1 MKLLRFG
8 PAGRER
14 PGLLAADGVIRD
26 LSGVLFELGPRQLAP
41 ESLDLLRG
49 MDLATLPLM
58 TEPTRLGP
66 PVSGVGKI
74 VGIGLNYRDHA
85 AESGLALP
93 SEPVMFLKPA
103 SCIAGPSDPL
113 AQPPDATKLDHEV
126 ELAVVI
132 GSTARRVSRAE
143 ALSFVAGYAVMND
156 VSERGWQ
163 LERGSQWDKGKGGD
177 GFAPFGPYL
186 VTADEVP
193 DPQALRL
200 WCTVNGEAR
209 QDGSTADMVFPV
221 DELVSYVSRFMT
233 LYPGD
238 IITTGTPAGVGL
250 GHKPEPR
257 WLRIGDVIEM
267 GVDGLGVQRTEVV
280 ASSD

>member
-8 PAGRER
+8 PMGRER
-14 PGLLAADGVIRD
+14 PGLLAADGIIRD
-26 LSGVLFELGPRQLAP
+26 LSGVLFELGPRQLTP

-49 MDLATLPLM
+49 MDLAVLPLT
-58 TEPTRLGP
+58 TEPVRLGP
-66 PVSGVGKI
+66 PITGVGKI

-85 AESGLALP
+85 AESRLP
-93 SEPVMFLKPA
+93 LPAEPVMFLKPS

-113 AQPPDATKLDHEV
+113 ARPPGATRLDHEV

-132 GSTARRVSRAE
+132 GGTARRVSPAE

-156 VSERGWQ
+156 VSERAWQ
-163 LERGSQWDKGKGGD
+163 LERGGQWDKGKGGD

-186 VTADEVP
+186 VTADEIP

-200 WCTVNGEAR
+200 WCTVNGETR
-209 QDGSTADMVFPV
+209 QDGTTGDMVFPV
-221 DELVSYVSRFMT
+221 ADLVSYVSRFMT

-250 GHKPEPR
+250 GHKPAPR
-257 WLRIGDVIEM
+257 WLQPGDVVEM

-280 ASSD
+280 DG

>member
-8 PAGRER
+8 PPGQER
-14 PGLLAADGVIRD
+14 PGLLADDGGIRD
-26 LSGVLFELGPRQLAP
+26 LSGVLFELGPRQISP

-49 MDLATLPLM
+49 MDLTALPLM
-58 TEPTRLGP
+58 GESVRLGP
-66 PVSGVGKI
+66 PISNVGKI
-74 VGIGLNYRDHA
+74 IGIGLNYRDHA
-85 AESGLALP
+85 AESGLPLP
-93 SEPVMFLKPA
+93 SEPVLFLKPA
-103 SCIAGPSDPL
+103 SCIAGPDDPL
-113 AQPPDATKLDHEV
+113 SRPPGADKLDYEV

-132 GSTARRVSRAE
+132 GSTARRVSRAQ

-163 LERGSQWDKGKGGD
+163 LERGGQWDKGKGGD

-186 VTADEVP
+186 VTADEIP
-193 DPQALRL
+193 DPQALHL
-200 WCTVNGEAR
+200 WCKVNGETR
-209 QDGSTADMVFPV
+209 QSGTTSEMVFPV
-221 DELVSYVSRFMT
+221 DELVSYVSHFMT

-257 WLRIGDVIEM
+257 WLQPGDVVEM
-267 GVDGLGVQRTEVV
+267 GVEGLGAQCCEVV
-280 ASSD
+280 SPDE